1 MCVAEQT
8 SNGAFADYLLVN
20 VQRLMDTIAKRV
32 IVMKYALMTGTK
44 DLTLRPIHR
53 DLHGPRVSRES
64 ARIQGGNWKMQ
75 GLRRSGSVHDEAEC
89 QMSIAEFIAE
99 QGLPRDEDLS

>member
-1 MCVAEQT
+1 
-8 SNGAFADYLLVN
+8 
-20 VQRLMDTIAKRV
+20 
-32 IVMKYALMTGTK
+32 MKYALMTGAK
-44 DLTLRPIHR
+44 NLTLRPIHR
-53 DLHGPRVSRES
+53 DLHASGVGRES
-64 ARIQGGNWKMQ
+64 VRIEGGNWKMQ

>member
-1 MCVAEQT
+1 
-8 SNGAFADYLLVN
+8 
-20 VQRLMDTIAKRV
+20 
-32 IVMKYALMTGTK
+32 MKYSLVTGSK

-53 DLHGPRVSRES
+53 AFRAPGVGRES

-75 GLRRSGSVHDEAEC
+75 GLRRSGSIHDEAEC

-99 QGLPRDEDLS
+99 QGLPRDEDLR